1 MLTLNNLL
9 IRGLDINYIIV
20 IAFKVIVGGALFACM
35 TLACIILCMV
45 PSKIAENMNN
55 TDDGDSDDGMQMAAL
70 YDLTNR
76 WF

>member
-9 IRGLDINYIIV
+9 ARGLDINYIIY
-20 IAFKVIVGGALFACM
+20 IAFKVIVGGALFACL

-45 PSKIAENMNN
+45 PSKIAENMNS
-55 TDDGDSDDGMQMAAL
+55 TDDGNSDDGMQMAAL